1 MAEQLFAAQK
11 RSTSITSYPFAAERQ
26 RQRVRS
32 LGIIASEDDCI
43 FAAAETSKYSLANF
57 HPSIQQPAALRNCSF
72 STEARRP
79 FRLLLG
85 LFIHR
90 TRKTL
95 GASLSAVAVLV
106 FRGRDV
112 RFGGRSSPRS
122 CGRWKK
128 CARLIGGKV
137 GCYR

>member
-1 MAEQLFAAQK
+1 VSQYGRAAFCGAEKEHLDHFLLLHQQ
-11 RSTSITSYPFAAERQ
+11 RS
-26 RQRVRS
+26 RS

-57 HPSIQQPAALRNCSF
+57 HPSMQPAALRNCSF

-90 TRKTL
+90 TQNSRRITL
-95 GASLSAVAVLV
+95 
-106 FRGRDV
+106 R
-112 RFGGRSSPRS
+112 GGRSVGVSGARCPFF
-122 CGRWKK
+122 GRPMEKICTLNWW
-128 CARLIGGKV
+128 GGGVLQVV
-137 GCYR
+137 GLA